1 MGVYFQRTRDA
12 RKAEAEASKDASEDE
27 GGMDIAVITA
37 TWLEVFRNI
46 PEFRILRLTFH
57 RKLASKY

>member
-27 GGMDIAVITA
+27 GG
-37 TWLEVFRNI
+37 RNI
-46 PEFRILRLTFH
+46 GVIWVTWQGYRSYLGHMAGI
-57 RKLASKY
+57 